1 MTPMETIK
9 TLMAAFER
17 LDFDALYELVDEN
30 IVYRNMPQ
38 EAVHGKAALRTLF
51 GGFGNVS
58 YIRFELLNIVAE
70 GDVVLSEHLDH
81 LVIGGRSC
89 VVPMMSSFTLASGKI
104 IQWREYYDMPTFE
117 RQLGRTHPGAKS

>member
-1 MTPMETIK
+1 MTPIETIK
-9 TLMAAFER
+9 TLMVAFER

-38 EAVHGKAALRTLF
+38 EAIHGKAALRALF

-70 GDVVLSEHLDH
+70 GNVVLSEHLDH
-81 LVIGGRSC
+81 LVIGERSC
-89 VVPMMSSFTLASGKI
+89 VVPMMSSFALASGKI
-104 IQWREYYDMPTFE
+104 VQWREYYDMPTFE
-117 RQLGRTHPGAKS
+117 RQLGRTHPGAKP